1 MRQHLHLFHHARSS
15 FFSTDCCVNCH
26 RLLLSI
32 AAAAALSPE
41 VSSAHLCDSRT
52 AASSVFTPCRQCRS
66 ALCSALTHAPRAWHR
81 SARQAV
87 RTACSCSVARREARP
102 GFAGKKGGDGVG
114 KKKLTCESRQTP
126 IHAFPSLTHS
136 PCSPV
141 LLSSDSAAAANPLLG
156 IRSEELYTHV
166 QFRHTCA
173 RIRTRG
179 K

>member
-1 MRQHLHLFHHARSS
+1 M
-15 FFSTDCCVNCH
+15 
-26 RLLLSI
+26 LSI
-32 AAAAALSPE
+32 AAAAAAATLSPE

-126 IHAFPSLTHS
+126 IHAFPSLTHHAAPCYS
-136 PCSPV
+136 PQTRQRLLTPCSAFGARNCTRTY
-141 LLSSDSAAAANPLLG
+141 SFD
-156 IRSEELYTHV
+156 THAHV
-166 QFRHTCA
+166 FAQEVSRFSFLDD
-173 RIRTRG
+173 
-179 K
+179 